1 MTAVWAH
8 RGASASAPENTMEA
22 FRLAQQMGA
31 DGIELDVHLTRDG
44 KILVTHDENARRVS
58 GADVFVGDL
67 TLQEAQALDA
77 CNGMESY
84 AGARMPELAEVL
96 EFLKGNEMTLNIEL
110 KTGERLYPGLEEK
123 TVRLVRDFGLSQR
136 VIYSSFNHYSLVLAR
151 RADENARIGLLYSEA
166 LVDPAVYARHLRA
179 DAIHPEFRTL
189 AVPGAVEGCQAAGV
203 RIHPWTVNREED
215 MRRLCRLRCEAIIT
229 NYPDIARRVADETR

>member
-8 RGASASAPENTMEA
+8 RGASAYAPENTMEA

-58 GADVFVGDL
+58 CADVFVGDL

-77 CNGMESY
+77 CNGMKAY

-96 EFLKGNEMTLNIEL
+96 ELRRQLALIE
-110 KTGERLYPGLEEK
+110 EELGK
-123 TVRLVRDFGLSQR
+123 RSRK
-136 VIYSSFNHYSLVLAR
+136 
-151 RADENARIGLLYSEA
+151 
-166 LVDPAVYARHLRA
+166 
-179 DAIHPEFRTL
+179 
-189 AVPGAVEGCQAAGV
+189 
-203 RIHPWTVNREED
+203 RE
-215 MRRLCRLRCEAIIT
+215 L
-229 NYPDIARRVADETR
+229 